1 MKNIIKKTIEYQSYR
16 KGLIMLI
23 LMFIGLFIIMCVPFL
38 TIYIQN
44 GDKRFLNAFV
54 IFSIIDLILFIPFI
68 FYYFFRMLN
77 MIKIG
82 NKMKLMEV
90 KLNDFKSTIYGLII
104 FLINIPDC
112 NGKIVKKR
120 SLCSM
125 RGKLFNEY
133 KNSKVKICYLDDYK
147 YFFIVEKEGI

>member
-1 MKNIIKKTIEYQSYR
+1 MKKIIKKTIEYQNYR
-16 KGLIMLI
+16 KGFIMLI

-54 IFSIIDLILFIPFI
+54 VFSIIDLILFIPFI
-68 FYYFFRMLN
+68 FYYFFRMFN

-90 KLNDFKSTIYGLII
+90 ELNDFKSQ
-104 FLINIPDC
+104 FL
-112 NGKIVKKR
+112 R
-120 SLCSM
+120 SLQDSYVDESEIEEF
-125 RGKLFNEY
+125 R
-133 KNSKVKICYLDDYK
+133 KILDTPTGDL
-147 YFFIVEKEGI
+147 IVRMCLYATKKS